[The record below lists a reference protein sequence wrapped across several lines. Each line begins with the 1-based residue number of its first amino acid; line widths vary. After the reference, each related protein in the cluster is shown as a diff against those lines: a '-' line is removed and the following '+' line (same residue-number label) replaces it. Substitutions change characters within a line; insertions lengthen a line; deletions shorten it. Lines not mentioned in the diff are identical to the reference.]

1 MTMGKLKT
9 GDIIKF
15 DILNRQFAD
24 DGFAMGGIFTC
35 NAEELEIFQKI
46 DISTFPSC
54 RDFKGP
60 ITKVKHGSYGLVLRK
75 VGRPSTMVTDDPRWE
90 MYDVYE
96 VLTTQFTKRQI
107 FKFNIIKAF

>member
-1 MTMGKLKT
+1 MGKLKT

-15 DILNRQFAD
+15 DILNKQFAD

-35 NAEELEIFQKI
+35 SAEELEIFRKI
-46 DISTFPSC
+46 DIGTFPSW

-60 ITKVKHGSYGLVLRK
+60 VTKIKHGSYGLILRK
-75 VGRPSTMVTDDPRWE
+75 IGRPLTMMPDDPHRE

-96 VLTTQFTKRQI
+96 VLTTQLTKRQI
-107 FKFNIIKAF
+107 FKFNIVKAF